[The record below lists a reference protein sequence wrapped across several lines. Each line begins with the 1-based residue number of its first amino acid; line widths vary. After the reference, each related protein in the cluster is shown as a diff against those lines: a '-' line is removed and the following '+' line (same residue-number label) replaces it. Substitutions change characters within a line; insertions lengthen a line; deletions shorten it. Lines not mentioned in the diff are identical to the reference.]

1 MLKSTK
7 SSLIFDAKQSE
18 QCQKLEGDGGAGC
31 RPEREVL
38 SYNRALVHLL
48 MVLGLQLPSLFGT
61 WISRESENI
70 RVRFRFCIAARTL
83 NSSLPWISLNT
94 YLVLSLYLTSG
105 VSVSK
110 KHCASLWKSSK
121 FMTLCGKLSGI
132 WWQGLQKWYC
142 GIQWLPIGYSST
154 FPKFGTCTI
163 DTRK

>member
-1 MLKSTK
+1 M
-7 SSLIFDAKQSE
+7 
-18 QCQKLEGDGGAGC
+18 QKEWAMSKIRRGWWCGLPPREGSF
-31 RPEREVL
+31 VL
-38 SYNRALVHLL
+38 QQGSCSP

-83 NSSLPWISLNT
+83 NSSLPWTSLNT